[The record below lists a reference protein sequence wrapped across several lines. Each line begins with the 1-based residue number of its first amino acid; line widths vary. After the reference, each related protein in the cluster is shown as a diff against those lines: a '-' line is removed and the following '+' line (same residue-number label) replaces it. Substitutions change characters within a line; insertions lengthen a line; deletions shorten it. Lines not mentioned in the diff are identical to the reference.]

1 MPEENIQ
8 FGEEFDPGEQSEVV
22 EDADEELR
30 SLVINMLEEAEL
42 FYTGNV
48 EPVQEKATEYYL
60 GEKFGNEARGR
71 SQVVSTDVRDTV
83 QAIIPSFM
91 RIIFGPEEVI
101 EYAPEN
107 AEDVEAAQQQTDYV
121 NYIIREDNPGFML
134 FHSWIKDAFIRKLG
148 VVKWNY
154 IERERVSTSRHTG
167 VSEEQLALLADEGDL
182 VIDKEYPNI
191 AASEDPQAPLT
202 LYDCTL
208 TRRVN
213 ESRHVIENVPNDEF
227 YTSPSA
233 RGIEDARFVAHV
245 REMKAHELIEMG
257 IDPQVVEDAKG
268 KRAQPGS
275 ALEDARSIDGGSSTN
290 YDDEGDD
297 ATRDVEYA
305 ECYVLLEQEGET
317 QLRKVCLVGRSEI
330 VFDEAV
336 DERPFA
342 VYCPDPEPH
351 TLYGQSLADYTMDL
365 QQIKSMI
372 MRGMLDSLALSLNPR
387 TEIVDG
393 YVNMADALN
402 TEIGGIVRSRAPGM
416 MREIKH
422 DFVGREALPVLG
434 YIDEIRE
441 NRTGISKAAAG
452 LDADAL
458 QSSTKAAVAATISSA
473 QQHIEML
480 VRVFVETGLK
490 QLFSGLL
497 RSVVKHQDYARTV
510 RIRNEWVQVDPRHWN
525 ADKDVKINVALGAG
539 TSEEK
544 LRVLQNVVESQ
555 MALLQMGPNPV
566 VGFAE
571 LRHSLA
577 KMVELSG
584 WPRATDFYKEYTQA
598 QEMAEQQQKAQQPPP
613 PDPTTMALQA
623 QLQIEQQKAQIQAQ
637 SESAKHQ
644 RELQKLQA
652 EDERERDRMAREFA
666 LRQQEL
672 ELKYGLQA
680 AEADAR
686 ARTERER
693 LIMDANQPDTQTQ

>member
-1 MPEENIQ
+1 M
-8 FGEEFDPGEQSEVV
+8 
-22 EDADEELR
+22 
-30 SLVINMLEEAEL
+30 
-42 FYTGNV
+42 
-48 EPVQEKATEYYL
+48 
-60 GEKFGNEARGR
+60 
-71 SQVVSTDVRDTV
+71 
-83 QAIIPSFM
+83 AILS
-91 RIIFGPEEVI
+91 
-101 EYAPEN
+101 
-107 AEDVEAAQQQTDYV
+107 
-121 NYIIREDNPGFML
+121 
-134 FHSWIKDAFIRKLG
+134 
-148 VVKWNY
+148 
-154 IERERVSTSRHTG
+154 
-167 VSEEQLALLADEGDL
+167 DEGDL
-182 VIDKEYPNI
+182 VIEKEYPNI
-191 AASEDPQAPLT
+191 AASEDNLAPLT

-208 TRRVN
+208 TRHVD

-227 YTSPSA
+227 YVSPSA
-233 RGIEDARFVAHV
+233 RSIDDARFVAHV
-245 REMKAHELIEMG
+245 REMKAHELVEMG
-257 IDPQVVEDAKG
+257 IDPQVIEDAKG
-268 KRAQPGS
+268 KREQPGS
-275 ALEDARSIDGGSSTN
+275 ALEDARTLDGGTSTT
-290 YDDEGDD
+290 YEEEGDE

-305 ECYVLLEQEGET
+305 ECYVLIERDGET
-317 QLRKVCLVGRSEI
+317 QLRKVCIVGRSEI

-452 LDADAL
+452 LDADSL
-458 QSSTKAAVAATISSA
+458 QSSTKAAVAATITAA

-490 QLFSGLL
+490 QLFAGLL
-497 RSVVKHQDYARTV
+497 RSVVRHQDYARTV

-525 ADKDVKINVALGAG
+525 ANKDVKINVALGAG

-584 WPRATDFYKEYTQA
+584 WPRATDFYKEYTQQQEQAEKEA
-598 QEMAEQQQKAQQPPP
+598 QAQQPPP
-613 PDPTTMALQA
+613 EDPTTMALQA
-623 QLQIEQQKAQIQAQ
+623 QLQVEQAKAQIQAQ
-637 SESAKHQ
+637 SEQAKHQ
-644 RELQKLQA
+644 REIEKLRM

-666 LRQQEL
+666 LKQQEL

-686 ARTERER
+686 QRTERER
-693 LIMDANQPDTQTQ
+693 LIMDANQPDTQAQ